1 MLLAPDDAAG
11 APVGFVS
18 GTIDLVYRDPE
29 TGELV
34 IADYKTDE
42 VAGGRELRERAG
54 AYAAQGAVYRRALRE
69 ALGLSEDPRFEL
81 WFIHLGVIVRDPAP
95 VTL

>member
-1 MLLAPDDAAG
+1 M
-11 APVGFVS
+11 GFVS
-18 GTIDLVYRDPE
+18 GTIDLVYRDPN

-42 VAGGRELRERAG
+42 VAAETKLQEHAG

-69 ALGLSEDPRFEL
+69 ALGLSEEPRFEL
-81 WFIHLGVIVRDPAP
+81 WFIHLGVVLSIPPQPSR
-95 VTL
+95 